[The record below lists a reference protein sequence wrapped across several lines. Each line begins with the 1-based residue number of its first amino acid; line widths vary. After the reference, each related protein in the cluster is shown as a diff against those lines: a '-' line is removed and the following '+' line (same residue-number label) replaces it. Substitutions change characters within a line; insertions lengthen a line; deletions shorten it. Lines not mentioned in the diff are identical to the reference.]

1 MGRYIARRLLLTIP
15 TLLIVTITVSFL
27 IRLVPGDVVELMI
40 GENYYAGDLD
50 ELRAKLGTDRPFLV
64 QYIEWMG
71 NALSGDFGESLW
83 SGRTAIDEFR
93 LRSPVTIELGIAA
106 LLLTTLVSIP
116 VGVLAAVKQDSLAD
130 FFARVYVIFGLAVPN
145 FWIATIA
152 IVLGSLW
159 FGWVPEFVYVP
170 IWEDPVHNIRQ
181 FLPPV
186 LLLGAFGSAT
196 VMRMTRSM
204 VLEVLRQDY
213 VRTARAKGL
222 NSRTVLTRH
231 VLKNSMIP
239 VITLIGLQVPF
250 IIGGSVVMEQIFSLP
265 GMGKFT
271 LDVIQRRDYPMLQTI
286 NLFFATTVLITNLS
300 VDLFYGVL
308 DPRIRYG

>member
-71 NALSGDFGESLW
+71 NALRGDFGESLW

-170 IWEDPVHNIRQ
+170 IWEDPVHNMRQ

-222 NSRTVLTRH
+222 NNRTVLTRH